1 MAAVRKIQHGGMHVK
16 CKTCLAQVYW
26 QLVGNRDTKVILID
40 IHRDT
45 VYLIHYIHII
55 LSYPY
60 AIQNF

>member
-40 IHRDT
+40 IHRERYSVSD
-45 VYLIHYIHII
+45 YIHII